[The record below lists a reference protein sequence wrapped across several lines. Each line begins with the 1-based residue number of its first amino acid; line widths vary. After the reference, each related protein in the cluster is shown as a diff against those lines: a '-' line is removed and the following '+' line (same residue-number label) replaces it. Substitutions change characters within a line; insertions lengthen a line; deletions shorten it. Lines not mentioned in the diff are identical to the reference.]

1 MLDAGRRTRVLCV
14 GVRSHRHRVPLMER
28 GTRNAIIVVV
38 GALLLSGVATIV
50 SERRK
55 RRRSEDEAALLR
67 WQASVENSPE
77 GIARR
82 RAAQEALARQQR
94 EQWQRELDAV
104 GNLPSSQP
112 TTSPTDETDSPYVP
126 HYRAR
131 HGGSWYRRHRA
142 R

>member
-1 MLDAGRRTRVLCV
+1 MTFQQPPPGGWPIWQRLNK
-14 GVRSHRHRVPLMER
+14 

-38 GALLLSGVATIV
+38 GALLLSGVARIV
-50 SERRK
+50 TEVRE

-82 RAAQEALARQQR
+82 RAAQEALERQQR

-112 TTSPTDETDSPYVP
+112 ALSVPTESDSTYMP

-131 HGGSWYRRHRA
+131 HGGSWYRRHRG